1 MVLDQVVPVLEAMEL
16 GLEEWVQVVLDQE
29 ALGRVA
35 KVQVWSLLIFF
46 GLINIK
52 YYTNTG

>member
-1 MVLDQVVPVLEAMEL
+1 MEL

-29 ALGRVA
+29 ALVRVA
-35 KVQVWSLLIFF
+35 KVWSLFIFF

-52 YYTNTG
+52 NEIFSWKD